1 MSGASTAPRAF
12 RYPPPPGGPH
22 ARIDRA
28 ARRLLGISLFP
39 SEAVARTFTEG
50 LTRGDPLAEAFV
62 EDTVHG
68 TLGPARTRE
77 LLEQALRGSIEDVPE
92 APPSMRRLC
101 ADFEHLPEWVERDL
115 VEEGAAVWRRWG
127 YALGAVGN
135 AGTMDTYTE
144 AWLALPLSLSGGYA
158 GRAALN
164 RYLET
169 ARWWIEVS
177 RPGALF
183 TPGSPARTISMHVRV
198 MHVSVR
204 ARVAR
209 HDEWDAARLGLPISQ
224 SAMLLTL
231 LGGSVAPAL
240 GLFALGYVTS
250 PHEMRAVL
258 HFNRLCGHLV
268 GCRCDEFFPR
278 TLLDAWRILFMCDAA
293 RSYDAAP
300 PSPLAAELVESF
312 VPAFAP
318 VAGHSGR
325 DRLRAALHLRLQA
338 AYSGLYMLPW
348 NRRRYAMPSPL
359 PGIALLFARAPA
371 ITALELARRVSPL
384 VDRSWQR
391 ASLQAWERW
400 LTWQSEGRA
409 ARFDA
414 ARPLRR

>member
-1 MSGASTAPRAF
+1 MSGASTPRAF
-12 RYPPPPGGPH
+12 RYPPPSDGPH

-39 SEAVARTFTEG
+39 SEGVARSFAEG
-50 LTRGDPLAEAFV
+50 LTRGDPVAEAFV
-62 EDTVHG
+62 DDTVHG
-68 TLGPARTRE
+68 AVGPARARA
-77 LLEQALRGSIEDVPE
+77 LLEQALRGSIDDVPD
-92 APPSMRRLC
+92 APESMRRVF
-101 ADFEHLPEWVERDL
+101 ADFERLPI
-115 VEEGAAVWRRWG
+115 GSTGTSWRRERPC
-127 YALGAVGN
+127 GAGG
-135 AGTMDTYTE
+135 GTPSAPSATPARWTPTRRP
-144 AWLALPLSLSGGYA
+144 LALPLSLSGGYA

-183 TPGSPARTISMHVRV
+183 TRGSRARTSSMHVRV

-250 PHEMRAVL
+250 RHEMRAVL

-268 GCRCDEFFPR
+268 GCRCDDFFP
-278 TLLDAWRILFMCDAA
+278 TTVLDAWRILFMCDAA

-318 VAGHSGR
+318 VAGHTGR

-348 NRRRYAMPSPL
+348 NRRRYTMPSPL
-359 PGIALLFARAPA
+359 PGIALLLARAPA
-371 ITALELARRVSPL
+371 ITALELARRVSPAA
-384 VDRSWQR
+384 DRAWQR
-391 ASLQAWERW
+391 ASLLAWERW